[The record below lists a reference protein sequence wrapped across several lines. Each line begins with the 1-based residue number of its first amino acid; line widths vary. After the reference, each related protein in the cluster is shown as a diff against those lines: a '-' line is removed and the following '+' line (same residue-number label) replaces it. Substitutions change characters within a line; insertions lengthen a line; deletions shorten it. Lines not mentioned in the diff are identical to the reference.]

1 MNKRILPILVLVFPC
16 MLQAQV
22 SILKTDMPA
31 SGQTIYR
38 SSALVPAGLDYQAT
52 GTNYVWD
59 FSQLEEAGKDTSDYV
74 SVSST
79 NFAYQLYFN
88 NPFSPNYRADFA
100 VKAPDFPIPS
110 AAGISI
116 TDVYNYY
123 KNNNT
128 EYSMVGFGATVN
140 SIPTSVRNDS
150 IDYIYRFPMN
160 YGNTDHCVSRF
171 SISVPS
177 VGGISERKQ
186 RWNEVDGWGLLKLP
200 NDAVEH
206 QVLRVKTHL
215 IQVDTISIASFGVSF
230 PVETESYEYK
240 WIGKG
245 FSEPLLQINTSLGFG
260 GGETVSGIRYKYI
273 PPNTAGIAEPGKS
286 MLSLLG
292 NPVQDFLRFY
302 SSPCQYSIYD
312 ASGALRMQGN
322 FSGTG
327 VRELSVQA
335 LASGMYLIITN
346 HAGKIS
352 RASFIKQQ

>member
-1 MNKRILPILVLVFPC
+1 MNIRLLPFLFSLLPC
-16 MLQAQV
+16 MLQAQI

-31 SGQTIYR
+31 ANQTIYR
-38 SSALVPAGLDYQAT
+38 STAVVPTGLDYQAT
-52 GTNYVWD
+52 GTNQLWD
-59 FSQLEEAGKDTSDYV
+59 FSQLEEAGKDTGNFV

-88 NPFSPNYRADFA
+88 NPFSPNYKADFA
-100 VKAPDFPIPS
+100 VKAPDFPIPP

-123 KNNNT
+123 KNSNT

-171 SISVPS
+171 AISVPS

-206 QVLRVKTHL
+206 QVLRIKTHL
-215 IQVDTISIASFGVSF
+215 IQVDTVTIASFGVSF
-230 PVETESYEYK
+230 PVESESYEYK

-245 FSEPLLQINTSLGFG
+245 FSEPLLQVNTTLGFG
-260 GGETVSGIRYKYI
+260 GGETVSGIRYKFI
-273 PPNTAGIAEPGKS
+273 PPNTAGITEPVKNE
-286 MLSLLG
+286 LALLG
-292 NPVQDFLRFY
+292 NPVKDYLRFY
-302 SSPCQYSIYD
+302 SSPCQYNIYD
-312 ASGALRMQGN
+312 VAGSLQLQGQFRGSN
-322 FSGTG
+322 DQ
-327 VRELSVQA
+327 ELSVQE

-346 HAGKIS
+346 HDGVVS
-352 RASFIKQQ
+352 RAHFVKE